1 MYIYIYIQ
9 RAAKLRSRHRA
20 KAKTIKDVESP
31 TQACWT
37 GNFSQKSSKNLPQI
51 FENVSK
57 ILPKLSSG
65 EGFGRLGGVLGVS
78 WGVLGCLWVSWGRLG
93 ASCGRPWGVL
103 GRPGSKRVANMVPT
117 WSPKRS
123 QNGEKI
129 EAKIDQNFDASWGR
143 IFEGFWWIWE
153 GKMEPSW
160 DQNRPQIPYEHRNAI
175 LRKSCSHRC
184 GGVNFLG
191 SGVQVGSK
199 NR

>member
-1 MYIYIYIQ
+1 MLD
-9 RAAKLRSRHRA
+9 RKFFPKVL
-20 KAKTIKDVESP
+20 
-31 TQACWT
+31 
-37 GNFSQKSSKNLPQI
+37 QKSAQY
-51 FENVSK
+51 
-57 ILPKLSSG
+57 LPKCPQNPSKMVVWG
-65 EGFGRLGGVLGVS
+65 GFWVS

-103 GRPGSKRVANMVPT
+103 GRLGSKKVANMAPT

-123 QNGEKI
+123 QNREKI
-129 EAKIDQNFDASWGR
+129 EAKIDQNFDGSWGR

-160 DQNRPQIPYEHRNAI
+160 HQNRAQNPCEHRNAI
-175 LRKSCSHRC
+175 LRKSCSHSC

-199 NR
+199 NRSKIDQKMKS